1 MPLFLLHPKN
11 IHILKFMFL
20 IKLNQILHTL
30 LEGLIS

>member
-11 IHILKFMFL
+11 IHTLELMLL